1 MLSEETKVEVL
12 HAHYVDTFSHI
23 RRALGQRDRLFA
35 YIVIGVTVM
44 LLQVVAPRDT
54 DAAIGRLISEKLAL
68 SGTLSLSVIGT
79 VLWFALLG
87 LIVRYFQTVTYIER
101 QYAYIHSL
109 EELLAAHYGGA
120 AFTREGKFYLSDYSL
135 FSKWTWSLYT
145 IVFPSLL
152 VVVLALKLASEFCR
166 EPSLGWLF
174 AFDALTFG
182 AIGVSVAL
190 YLVSIHGKR

>member
-1 MLSEETKVEVL
+1 MLSEETKIEVL

-23 RRALGQRDRLFA
+23 RRALNQRDRLFT
-35 YIVIGVTVM
+35 YIVIAVTVM
-44 LLQVVAPRDT
+44 LLQIVAPRDT
-54 DAAIGRLISEKLAL
+54 DAALGRLISEKLAL
-68 SGTLSLSVIGT
+68 SGTLSLSVVGT

-87 LIVRYFQTVTYIER
+87 LVIRYCQTVIYTER

-109 EELLAAHYGGA
+109 EELLAANYGGA
-120 AFTREGKFYLSDYSL
+120 AFTREGKSYLSDYPP

-152 VVVLALKLASEFCR
+152 IVVLALKLASEFCR
-166 EPSLGWLF
+166 EPRLGWLF

-182 AIGVSVAL
+182 AIGVSEAL
-190 YLVSIHGKR
+190 YLLSIHGKR